1 MEHIAILWFRNDLR
15 LHDNEALAE
24 ATQKAKYVLPVF
36 IFDER
41 IFYGKT
47 KFGFEKIGKFR
58 AKFILESVA
67 DLREN
72 LRKKGS
78 DLIIKIGKPE
88 DEVFKLAKSL
98 KTSWVFC
105 NRERTQEEVF
115 VQDNLEQNLWSIGQE
130 LRFTRGKMLYH
141 TADLPFPVSQVPD
154 VFTNFRKEIES
165 SSRIRPPFETPMNIP
180 FPEFSEDRGVLP
192 TLSTFDKEDVEEKH
206 IENNKFKG
214 GETNALKQ
222 LNAYFWETKNIEK
235 YKETRNEMLGWEF
248 SSKFSAW
255 LSSGCISP
263 KFILHEL
270 QKYEQEV
277 KKNDS
282 TYWLYF
288 ELLWRD
294 FFRLTGKKY
303 GNRIFKKT
311 GTRNI
316 NPGGSTDIKIFE
328 KWAKGNTGFP
338 LIDANMRQLNQ
349 TGFMSNRGRQN
360 VASFLVKDLKINW
373 LMGAEYFESMLIDY
387 DPCSNYG
394 NWNYIAGVGNDPR
407 EDRYFNILTQS
418 KRYDPQG
425 DFIKYWLPEL
435 EKVPSQYIHFP
446 EDMNVIDQS
455 GSGVIVGKDYPFSMI
470 QLKNCV

>member
-1 MEHIAILWFRNDLR
+1 MEHIAVLWFRNDLR
-15 LHDNEALAE
+15 LHDNEALVE
-24 ATQKAKYVLPVF
+24 AIQKAKFILPVYV
-36 IFDER
+36 FDER
-41 IFYGKT
+41 IFYGRT
-47 KFGFEKIGKFR
+47 KFGLEKTGKFR
-58 AKFILESVA
+58 TKFIIEAVA

-88 DEVFKLAKSL
+88 DEVFKLAKSI
-98 KTSWVFC
+98 KSSWVYC
-105 NRERTQEEVF
+105 NRERTQEEVQ
-115 VQDNLEQNLWSIGQE
+115 VQDNLEQNLWTIGQE
-130 LRFTRGKMLYH
+130 LKFARGKMLYH

-154 VFTNFRKEIES
+154 TFNNFRKEIES
-165 SSRIRPPFETPMNIP
+165 SSSIRQPFQTPIEIP
-180 FPEFSEDRGVLP
+180 FPEYDDDIGNIP
-192 TLSTFDKEDVEEKH
+192 TLATFDKEDVVVQH
-206 IENNKFKG
+206 IENRKYKG
-214 GETNALKQ
+214 GETHALIQ
-222 LNAYFWETKNIEK
+222 LNEYFWETKKIEN
-235 YKETRNEMLGWEF
+235 YKVTRNEMLGWDF

-255 LSSGCISP
+255 LSSGCLSP
-263 KFILHEL
+263 KFIFYEL
-270 QKYEQEV
+270 QEYE
-277 KKNDS
+277 KKINKNDS

-311 GTRNI
+311 GSRDI
-316 NPGGSTDIKIFE
+316 DPGGSTDVKIFD
-328 KWAKGNTGFP
+328 KWANGNTGFP

-373 LMGAEYFESMLIDY
+373 LMGAEYFESLLIDY

-407 EDRYFNILTQS
+407 EDRHFNILTQS

-425 DFIKYWLPEL
+425 NFIKYWLPEL
-435 EKVPSQYIHFP
+435 KNVPIQYLHFP
-446 EDMNVIDQS
+446 EDMNLVDQS
-455 GSGVIVGKDYPFSMI
+455 TSGVVIGDDYPFSMI
-470 QLKNCV
+470 NLKNCV